1 MTKIMVIG
9 RQGQLARELAFT
21 LAPLGEVICLGRP
34 EFDATRADQ
43 IAQVVEKERPS
54 IIVNASAYTAVDKA
68 EQEIDAAFLLNAKS
82 VAWLADIAKAQ
93 KIPLIHYS
101 TDYVF
106 AGTGTQAWSE
116 SDTTDPQ
123 GVYARSK
130 REGEQTIEASGCAH
144 FIFRTAW
151 VYGHY
156 GHNFYKTMRR
166 LAVERDEMKVVDDQR
181 GSPTWSYMIALATS
195 QIIAQGL
202 KGGAENCADHLFD
215 FVRAHSGTYHMT
227 ADGSCSW
234 YEFAREIIETDPRRE
249 LHKVKSLKAISTEE
263 FPTPAR
269 RPANS
274 VLSNEKCFSTFG
286 VRLPHWKTQ
295 LALVQSQLT

>member
-1 MTKIMVIG
+1 
-9 RQGQLARELAFT
+9 
-21 LAPLGEVICLGRP
+21 
-34 EFDATRADQ
+34 
-43 IAQVVEKERPS
+43 
-54 IIVNASAYTAVDKA
+54 
-68 EQEIDAAFLLNAKS
+68 
-82 VAWLADIAKAQ
+82 
-93 KIPLIHYS
+93 
-101 TDYVF
+101 
-106 AGTGTQAWSE
+106 
-116 SDTTDPQ
+116 
-123 GVYARSK
+123 
-130 REGEQTIEASGCAH
+130 
-144 FIFRTAW
+144 
-151 VYGHY
+151 
-156 GHNFYKTMRR
+156 
-166 LAVERDEMKVVDDQR
+166 
-181 GSPTWSYMIALATS
+181 LATS

-202 KGGAENCADHLFD
+202 KGGANNCADHLFD